1 MDPLRNV
8 GFLFKD
14 VSRLWMRFFEQRAT
28 QLSMT
33 LSQAKV
39 LVYLS
44 RNEGT
49 TQARLAE
56 LTDTDPMTLVRVL
69 DRMEKDGWLERRPDP
84 SDRRAYRLYLKR
96 AADPVLA
103 EIHRIGD
110 KGRAEALAG
119 LSQDDRALLLTLLER
134 IHANLVALVP
144 NSSEPARPAANAT
157 NENRNALRR
166 ARRTSRTAELRRTK
180 AST

>member
-1 MDPLRNV
+1 MDPIRNI

-14 VSRLWMRFFEQRAT
+14 VSRLWVRFFEQRAT
-28 QLSMT
+28 QLGMT
-33 LSQAKV
+33 LTQAKV

-44 RNEGT
+44 RNEGS

-56 LTDTDPMTLVRVL
+56 LTDTDPMTLVRVI

-84 SDRRAYRLYLKR
+84 SDRRAYRLHLKR

-103 EIHRIGD
+103 EIYRIGD
-110 KGRAEALAG
+110 KARGEALAG
-119 LSQDDRALLLTLLER
+119 LSQDDRARLLDLLER
-134 IHANLVALVP
+134 IHANLVQLVP
-144 NSSEPARPAANAT
+144 NSSEPARPAAND
-157 NENRNALRR
+157 NSNALRR
-166 ARRTSRTAELRRTK
+166 TRRAPRASELRRRK